1 MSEEHRTLQE
11 KNLNISNTTGHV
23 RIKKGEI
30 VEFHVV
36 ITSRDNAAV
45 LSSLINIVIVPLLP
59 LLSSFSCCII
69 ECENSVLFCLQGQNW
84 ETSGSWR
91 MNNIL
96 GQAMLFYI
104 FPFFFLFWPHHW
116 ANVTQRS
123 RGFTAEAWRH
133 PPLFLL
139 SWELSWFIVIP
150 WLLGSKD
157 RYTLFT
163 LWEGGEGVA
172 TTLFVSWV
180 QMWPH
185 MTKINSIKAS
195 PNSPFIL

>member
-1 MSEEHRTLQE
+1 MWVKSIALCRR
-11 KNLNISNTTGHV
+11 KSNTTGHV

-69 ECENSVLFCLQGQNW
+69 ECENSILFCLQGQNW

-96 GQAMLFYI
+96 GQGMLFYI
-104 FPFFFLFWPHHW
+104 FPFFFSFFL
-116 ANVTQRS
+116 VTSLSKCYQRS

-172 TTLFVSWV
+172 TTLFVSESKCDHI
-180 QMWPH
+180 WPR
-185 MTKINSIKAS
+185 
-195 PNSPFIL
+195 

>member
-96 GQAMLFYI
+96 GQECYFI
-104 FPFFFLFWPHHW
+104 FFLFFFYFGHITEQMLPKDPE
-116 ANVTQRS
+116 
-123 RGFTAEAWRH
+123 GL
-133 PPLFLL
+133 PLKHEDILHCFCYPENCRDLL
-139 SWELSWFIVIP
+139 S
-150 WLLGSKD
+150 
-157 RYTLFT
+157 
-163 LWEGGEGVA
+163 
-172 TTLFVSWV
+172 
-180 QMWPH
+180 
-185 MTKINSIKAS
+185 S
-195 PNSPFIL
+195 PDC

>member
-1 MSEEHRTLQE
+1 MWVKSIALCRR
-11 KNLNISNTTGHV
+11 KSNTTGHV

-69 ECENSVLFCLQGQNW
+69 ECENSILFCLQGQNW

-96 GQAMLFYI
+96 GQGMLFYI
-104 FPFFFLFWPHHW
+104 FPFFFFFFGHITEQMLPKI
-116 ANVTQRS
+116 QRVYRWS
-123 RGFTAEAWRH
+123 MKTSSTVSPILRTVVIYCHPLTARIQRQIYTFHPLGRRWR
-133 PPLFLL
+133 
-139 SWELSWFIVIP
+139 SGDNIVC
-150 WLLGSKD
+150 
-157 RYTLFT
+157 
-163 LWEGGEGVA
+163 V
-172 TTLFVSWV
+172 WV

-185 MTKINSIKAS
+185 MTKIN
-195 PNSPFIL
+195 

>member
-1 MSEEHRTLQE
+1 MWVKSIALCRR
-11 KNLNISNTTGHV
+11 KSNTTGHV

-69 ECENSVLFCLQGQNW
+69 ECENSILFCLQGQNW

-96 GQAMLFYI
+96 GQGMLFYI
-104 FPFFFLFWPHHW
+104 FPFFFWSHHW
-116 ANVTQRS
+116 ANVTKDPE
-123 RGFTAEAWRH
+123 GL
-133 PPLFLL
+133 PLKHEDILHCFSYPENCRDLL
-139 SWELSWFIVIP
+139 S
-150 WLLGSKD
+150 
-157 RYTLFT
+157 
-163 LWEGGEGVA
+163 
-172 TTLFVSWV
+172 
-180 QMWPH
+180 
-185 MTKINSIKAS
+185 S
-195 PNSPFIL
+195 PDC